1 MIRFYA
7 FGPFFLGTMSSVCVL
22 WFEALRWLQS
32 GHWPG
37 WSLGG
42 SLAPYIGD
50 TSPFG
55 AWLLDPQSWYGLHSV
70 VLWLLKLPLPLWLF
84 VSGLVLSSV
93 FVKIEEEMVAA
104 HKVKERKRR
113 ASDEEIQEKNRADAE
128 SVRSAIGSLI
138 LNGTSEDARTLLTF
152 LNEVHQGC
160 NQGKNAETG
169 HDVGVAYHFCLEMVN
184 RNAEAKFSQQF
195 TALQNAWLRS
205 ATEAAT
211 GFQPSGRPD

>member
-1 MIRFYA
+1 MLKLPSIVFKLPLCMLLGTEFEMIRFLLA
-7 FGPFFLGTMSSVCVL
+7 FGLFFLGTMSSVCLL

-70 VLWLLKLPLPLWLF
+70 VLSLLKLPLPLWLF

-113 ASDEEIQEKNRADAE
+113 GIDEIPSP
-128 SVRSAIGSLI
+128 SV
-138 LNGTSEDARTLLTF
+138 
-152 LNEVHQGC
+152 
-160 NQGKNAETG
+160 
-169 HDVGVAYHFCLEMVN
+169 
-184 RNAEAKFSQQF
+184 
-195 TALQNAWLRS
+195 
-205 ATEAAT
+205 
-211 GFQPSGRPD
+211 GR